1 MDDLSVWPSQVW
13 AHLCV
18 FTEYSPAEGALYYDS
33 FMCKTKRALISP
45 HQRRCRKCH
54 DAFTCLSQTEP
65 MFLFC
70 KGGRN
75 VALWHCKE
83 SFLYIAPRVIWRS
96 QAHSLSRAF
105 KEGPMAPWVYSVH
118 YKYFNL
124 AHLVPWR
131 PVAWRPL
138 GQPWTWA
145 LTRGSRIS
153 KSSKACTPFLSWD
166 EAIKIL
172 RLLLTCPHLQLQAHA
187 LTPSTFQTICHS
199 SAERDKCHIN
209 TDAGPVAVR

>member
-118 YKYFNL
+118 YKYFNF
-124 AHLVPWR
+124 
-131 PVAWRPL
+131 L
-138 GQPWTWA
+138 GPFGSLKA
-145 LTRGSRIS
+145 SSLTAFGPTLNMGFDKR
-153 KSSKACTPFLSWD
+153 K
-166 EAIKIL
+166 
-172 RLLLTCPHLQLQAHA
+172 PHLKEQQSLHPLPVLRRSHQN
-187 LTPSTFQTICHS
+187 LTPPSDMSTS
-199 SAERDKCHIN
+199 STPSSCFN
-209 TDAGPVAVR
+209 TLHLSDDLAQFCWAR